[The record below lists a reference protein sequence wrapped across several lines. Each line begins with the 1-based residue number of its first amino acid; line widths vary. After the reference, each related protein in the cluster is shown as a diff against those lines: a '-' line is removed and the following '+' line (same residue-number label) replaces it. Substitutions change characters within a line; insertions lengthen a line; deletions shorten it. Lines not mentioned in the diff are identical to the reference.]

1 MGGTIATRLQAMTSE
16 ALRILIIEDNPTLR
30 DNMAALF
37 ESSGHVVSQA
47 GDGNSGLMLAL
58 ESRPDVVVL
67 DLSLPGMDG
76 LRVCEQLR
84 ARADRHVPVLMLTAR
99 DSLDDKLSGFSA
111 GADDYLAKPFANAE
125 LRARCLALSMRNRAG
140 RDHVLRIGSL
150 KVNRREQTAERMGQV
165 LNLHRTSFR
174 ILLEL
179 AEAWPRTLSRSDLV
193 TRLWGDDAPD
203 SDPLRSHLYLLRQ
216 VLDKPFDH
224 AMLESV
230 HGVGYRLV
238 SDT

>member
-1 MGGTIATRLQAMTSE
+1 MTSE
-16 ALRILIIEDNPTLR
+16 ALRILIIEDNLNLR

-37 ESSGHVVSQA
+37 GSHGHAVSLA

-76 LRVCEQLR
+76 LRVCEELR
-84 ARADRHVPVLMLTAR
+84 ARANRHVPVLMLTAR
-99 DSLDDKLSGFSA
+99 DSLEDKLSGFSA

-125 LRARCLALSMRNRAG
+125 LLARCTALSMRNRAG
-140 RDHVLRIGSL
+140 RDHVLRIGTL
-150 KVNRREQTAERMGQV
+150 TINRREQTAERMGQA

-179 AEAWPRTLSRSDLV
+179 AEVWPRTLSRSDLV

-216 VLDKPFDH
+216 ALDKPFEH